1 MKNKFFKIIINV
13 ALVIFWFNGGYEL
26 LLEGQLWGAFLV
38 ILKYVPP
45 VWVTWYLCLK
55 KQFKYN
61 NFGSL
66 SF

>member
-1 MKNKFFKIIINV
+1 MKKNFLKLIINV

-38 ILKYVPP
+38 LLKYVPP

-55 KQFKYN
+55 K
-61 NFGSL
+61 
-66 SF
+66 